1 MIKDIK
7 VIKQL
12 LEGHVEVEL
21 PYPFKEGVEIKYMTM
36 KDGEQYFSTGGRYVR
51 MLNKKILLQNSGKS
65 WSVPTEICN
74 KQGDIVYKSRFFVHK
89 DFDKEEDSKK
99 VSELE
104 SIIDSQQD
112 VIKKLS
118 QQVKMKAEENEK
130 LKLYIQHKLQR

>member
-12 LEGHVEVEL
+12 LEDHVEVEL
-21 PYPFKEGVEIKYMTM
+21 PYPFKEGIEIKYITM

-104 SIIDSQQD
+104 SIIESQQD

-130 LKLYIQHKLQR
+130 LKLYIQNKLQR

>member
-12 LEGHVEVEL
+12 LEDHVEVEL
-21 PYPFKEGVEIKYMTM
+21 PYPFKEGIEIKYITM
-36 KDGEQYFSTGGRYVR
+36 KDDEQYFSTGGRYIR

-74 KQGDIVYKSRFFVHK
+74 KKGDIVYKSRFFVHK
-89 DFDKEEDSKK
+89 DFDKEKDSKK

-104 SIIDSQQD
+104 TIIESQQD

-118 QQVKMKAEENEK
+118 QQVKMKAEEKAK
-130 LKLYIQHKLQR
+130 LKLYIQHNLQR

>member
-7 VIKQL
+7 VIKKL
-12 LEGHVEVEL
+12 LEDHVEVEL
-21 PYPFKEGVEIKYMTM
+21 PYPFKEGVEIKYITM

-65 WSVPTEICN
+65 WSVPTELCN
-74 KQGDIVYKSRFFVHK
+74 KEGDIIYKSRFFVNK
-89 DFDKEEDSKK
+89 DFDKEKDSQK

-104 SIIDSQQD
+104 SIIESQQE

-118 QQVKMKAEENEK
+118 HQVKMKAEENDK
-130 LKLYIQHKLQR
+130 LKLFIQHKLQR

>member
-21 PYPFKEGVEIKYMTM
+21 PYPFKEGVEIKYITM
-36 KDGEQYFSTGGRYVR
+36 KEGEQYFSTGGRYVR

-89 DFDKEEDSKK
+89 DFDKEEDTKK
-99 VSELE
+99 VLELE
-104 SIIDSQQD
+104 SVIESQQD

-130 LKLYIQHKLQR
+130 LKLYIQHNLQR

>member
-12 LEGHVEVEL
+12 LEDHVEVEL

-89 DFDKEEDSKK
+89 DFDKEKDTKK

-104 SIIDSQQD
+104 SVIESQQD

-130 LKLYIQHKLQR
+130 LKLYIKHNLQR

>member
-12 LEGHVEVEL
+12 LEDHVEVEL

-36 KDGEQYFSTGGRYVR
+36 KDGEQYFSTGGRYIR
-51 MLNKKILLQNSGKS
+51 MLNKKVLLQNSGKS

-74 KQGDIVYKSRFFVHK
+74 RDGDVIYKSRFFVHK
-89 DFDKEEDSKK
+89 DFEKEKDSK

-104 SIIDSQQD
+104 SIIKSQQD

-118 QQVKMKAEENEK
+118 QQVKMKAEENDK
-130 LKLYIQHKLQR
+130 LKLYIQQKLQR

>member
-65 WSVPTEICN
+65 WSVPTDICN

-89 DFDKEEDSKK
+89 DFEKEKNSK

-104 SIIDSQQD
+104 SVIKSQQD

-130 LKLYIQHKLQR
+130 LKLYIQRR

>member
-12 LEGHVEVEL
+12 LEDHVEVEL

-74 KQGDIVYKSRFFVHK
+74 RDGDIIYKSRFFVHK
-89 DFDKEEDSKK
+89 DFEKEKDSK

-104 SIIDSQQD
+104 SIIKSQQD

-118 QQVKMKAEENEK
+118 QQVKMKAEENDK
-130 LKLYIQHKLQR
+130 LKLYIQQKLQR